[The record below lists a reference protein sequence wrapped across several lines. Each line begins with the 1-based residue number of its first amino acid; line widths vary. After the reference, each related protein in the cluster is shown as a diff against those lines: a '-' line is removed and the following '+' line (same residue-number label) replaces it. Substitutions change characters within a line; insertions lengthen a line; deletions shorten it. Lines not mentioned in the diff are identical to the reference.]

1 MKKIARILMTV
12 ILVMFMLL
20 SLVSCD
26 VETSPVNNDNNLSQN
41 STSNDSSSQN
51 LENNIGA
58 VEYIS
63 NRSIQYEETTK
74 EFIFLFSLLDA
85 NEFEL
90 RVNATVE
97 MRIVNDNGEVVYSST
112 QYVKPNN
119 YGTWS
124 NNFGKSWVAASIY
137 IPISQIK
144 DGSSDSGIF
153 YYKVYT
159 DTANF
164 NEFSLSIYGN
174 LPKKNLINDCSLK
187 LPSLPVVVTD
197 NSLGNYMDIKV
208 TEINY
213 RFEEAYDGNVELV
226 ITITGQR
233 LDKLTGSMFDDN
245 TSYHCKIGYKL
256 LDSEGYIVKSGEFW
270 TPQLAPE
277 EKFKN
282 VSETFYA
289 LEPGKY
295 TLVLIDVV

>member
-1 MKKIARILMTV
+1 MTV